1 VLCPQ
6 AFICSADVFQCDFW
20 EQLPRHYVTSVMAT
34 CFNYCCCPQA
44 FIRSADVFQ
53 CDFWELPAVQQL
65 ARDAATAPLLKLLD
79 VMLNG
84 DLPGGREV
92 L

>member
-1 VLCPQ
+1 
-6 AFICSADVFQCDFW
+6 
-20 EQLPRHYVTSVMAT
+20 
-34 CFNYCCCPQA
+34 
-44 FIRSADVFQ
+44 VFQ

-84 DLPGGREV
+84 DLAGEPEELCCILCPRLSITFAWMLYSTAGAVSVSAMLFAAPAVHVV
-92 L
+92 LLAPAVT

>member
-1 VLCPQ
+1 LLLFVQ
-6 AFICSADVFQCDFW
+6 S
-20 EQLPRHYVTSVMAT
+20 
-34 CFNYCCCPQA
+34 
-44 FIRSADVFQ
+44 FIRSPDVFQ

-84 DLPGGREV
+84 DLPGM
-92 L
+92 